1 MIFLDDKLS
10 KENENKIY
18 RLNHE
23 NPAVEIIKFE
33 KRIVENNKVCYV
45 IIVAQDNK
53 YYMLGAK
60 YLEEFVGF
68 EIDKG
73 DIDIIKD
80 YFKTYEI
87 EKAIRLRRENFK

>member
-1 MIFLDDKLS
+1 MIFFDKKLS
-10 KENENKIY
+10 KANGNDIY

-23 NPAVEIIKFE
+23 DPPIEIIKFE
-33 KRIVENNKVCYV
+33 KRIVKNDKVCYV
-45 IIVAQDNK
+45 IIATQGNK

-68 EIDKG
+68 EINKG
-73 DIDIIKD
+73 DIEIISD

-87 EKAIRLRRENFK
+87 EKAIRLSKKIF